1 MKYQLVLQW
10 PASTIEDYDA
20 MIQTEDALIDGFGD
34 DHEVDGHD
42 AGSGEVNIFIHT
54 NDPKDAFKEIKSI
67 LGDRDIWREVRIAY
81 REIAK
86 EKYIILWPE
95 NLRDFKVI

>member
-10 PASTIEDYDA
+10 MASTIEDYDA
-20 MIQTEDALIDGFGD
+20 MIQIENTLIDGLGE

-54 NDPKDAFKEIKSI
+54 NDPKEAKEIKFI

-86 EKYIILWPE
+86 EKYIVLWPE
-95 NLRDFKVI
+95 NLRDFKVV

>member
-10 PASTIEDYDA
+10 MASTIEDYDA
-20 MIQTEDALIDGFGD
+20 MIQIENTLIDGLGE

-54 NDPKDAFKEIKSI
+54 NDPKEAFKEIKSI

-81 REIAK
+81 REIVK
-86 EKYIILWPE
+86 EKYIVLWPE
-95 NLRDFKVI
+95 NLRDFKVV